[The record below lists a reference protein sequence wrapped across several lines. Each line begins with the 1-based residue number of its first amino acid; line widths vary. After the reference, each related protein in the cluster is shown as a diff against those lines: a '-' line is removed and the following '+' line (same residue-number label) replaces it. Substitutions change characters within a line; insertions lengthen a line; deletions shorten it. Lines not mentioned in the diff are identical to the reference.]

1 LQYNCPTSPRIFIR
15 IPCNSFYKSQTYFV
29 EEPGLVEVSDV
40 VLALFE
46 VVEVVLAGV
55 EVESEEL

>member
-1 LQYNCPTSPRIFIR
+1 
-15 IPCNSFYKSQTYFV
+15 V